1 MLRMRLGLCCL
12 KAVKATVS
20 MAEKLRQ
27 ACMKACSSPLT
38 LRWSRRSHSLA
49 LLKTLSMQTR
59 FLKRLTR
66 RLAPWTTKSYP
77 TLKVCLILELF
88 LYGMTGSALHS
99 LTVSITFAESYWASA
114 TTVLKLMPRSFSFSS
129 NGLKHSFS
137 FTLQDSTVTAKG
149 SSELVQHAVCTL

>member
-20 MAEKLRQ
+20 MGENLRQ
-27 ACMKACSSPLT
+27 GCMKACSSPLT

-66 RLAPWTTKSYP
+66 RLAPWTTESYP
-77 TLKVCLILELF
+77 TLKAILILELF
-88 LYGMTGSALHS
+88 LYGMTGSGPHALPGS
-99 LTVSITFAESYWASA
+99 LTFPEAYLASA
-114 TTVLKLMPRSFSFSS
+114 
-129 NGLKHSFS
+129 
-137 FTLQDSTVTAKG
+137 
-149 SSELVQHAVCTL
+149 